1 MTQTVSQA
9 VEQRKDSPTDL
20 IRRYST
26 DFATVLPSHINAA
39 TWIRLAE
46 GALRKGARIKNEKD
60 PNFGKFELEI
70 AARNNTGAF
79 MAALLDAARLGL
91 EPGTEQYYL
100 TPRKVG
106 GRQEILGIVGYQGHI
121 ELMYRAGAVGAVIA
135 EVVRETDEYRYQRGI
150 DMLPVHRFKPFA
162 RDAERGQLVGVYAY
176 ARMLGGEVS
185 KIVELNRDDIARI
198 RKSSASSNSD
208 SSPWN
213 NHEVAMWLKSA
224 VRQLQKWVPTSAEFR
239 RELARAAGEAR
250 RVATAPDAPA
260 GADQPHEDFIDG
272 DFEAVDGPEGGTGW
286 PEVPEPGGQP

>member
-1 MTQTVSQA
+1 VTQTVSNA
-9 VEQRKDSPTDL
+9 IEQRQDSAVAL
-20 IRRYST
+20 IRKYSS

-46 GALRKGARIKNEKD
+46 GALRKGAKIKNERD
-60 PNFGKFELEI
+60 PNFGQFELEV

-91 EPGTEQYYL
+91 EPATEQYYL

-106 GRQEILGIVGYQGHI
+106 GRSEILGIVGYQGHI
-121 ELMYRAGAVGAVIA
+121 ELMYRAGAVTAVIA
-135 EVVRETDEYRYQRGI
+135 EVVREHDEYRYQRGI
-150 DMLPVHRFKPFA
+150 DLLPTHRFPPFA
-162 RDAERGQLVGVYAY
+162 RDADRGRLVGVYAY

-185 KIVELNRDDIARI
+185 RVVELNRDDIARI

-239 RELARAAGEAR
+239 KELARAAGEAR

-260 GADQPHEDFIDG
+260 GADAQQDDFTIDG
-272 DFEAVDGPEGGTGW
+272 DFEAVDESDVGW
-286 PEVPEPGGQP
+286 PETAVPGGEQ

>member
-9 VEQRKDSPTDL
+9 VEQRQASPTDL
-20 IRRYST
+20 IRRYSS

-70 AARNNTGAF
+70 AAKNNTGAF

-106 GRQEILGIVGYQGHI
+106 GRSEILGIVGYQGHI
-121 ELMYRAGAVGAVIA
+121 ELMYRAGAVTAVTA
-135 EVVRETDEYRYQRGI
+135 DVVREADEYRYQRGI
-150 DMLPVHRFKPFA
+150 DMLPVQRFKPFA
-162 RDAERGQLVGVYAY
+162 RDAERGQLIGVYAY

-185 KIVELNRDDIARI
+185 RIVELNRDDIARI
-198 RKSSASSNSD
+198 RKSSASANSD

-260 GADQPHEDFIDG
+260 GADAPQDDFIDG
-272 DFEAVDGPEGGTGW
+272 DFEAVDEPGGTGW
-286 PEVPEPGGQP
+286 PEVAEPGGQP